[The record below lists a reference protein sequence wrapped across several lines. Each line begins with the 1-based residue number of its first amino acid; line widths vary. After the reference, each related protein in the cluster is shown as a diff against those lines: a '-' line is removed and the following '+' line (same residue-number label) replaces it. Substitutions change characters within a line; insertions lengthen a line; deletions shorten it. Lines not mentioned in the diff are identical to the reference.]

1 MSVTPRAITRPRR
14 MDDEVLTA
22 RELYRF
28 YRAGEEETLAL
39 RGVSLAVRRGETVAV
54 VGPSGAG
61 KSTLLACL
69 AGLDE
74 PSGGE
79 VRVDGVRISHRP
91 ETERARL
98 RALHIGVLLQTRNLL
113 PHLSVRDNIR
123 LPQRASGRK
132 PTVTADDLLAQ
143 AGISERGRA
152 LPRQLSGGE
161 LARAGLAVA
170 LANSPAVLLADEPT
184 GELDGET
191 EQLVL
196 AMLRQ
201 RAAEGC
207 AVLIVTHS
215 AEAVRVADRVIALDD
230 GKATDG
236 TLSAPL
242 AAPEGAD
249 GAVTRRADDPVTRA
263 ADDAP
268 PQGADDAVPDGAHD
282 GDR

>member
-1 MSVTPRAITRPRR
+1 MPDDSHDSRDSYDSRRPA
-14 MDDEVLTA
+14 DNVLAA

-39 RGVSLAVRRGETVAV
+39 RGVSLTVRRGETVAV

-79 VRVDGVRISHRP
+79 VHVSGVRISHRP

-98 RALHIGVLLQTRNLL
+98 RARHIGVLLQTRNLL
-113 PHLSVRDNIR
+113 PHLNVLDNVR
-123 LPQRASGRK
+123 LPQRAQGRRA
-132 PTVTADDLLAQ
+132 PVPARTLLAQ
-143 AGISERGRA
+143 VGLAGRTHA

-170 LANSPAVLLADEPT
+170 LANAPAVLLADEPT

-196 AMLRQ
+196 SLLRE

-207 AVLIVTHS
+207 AVLLVTHS
-215 AEAVRVADRVIALDD
+215 AEAVRVADRVITL
-230 GKATDG
+230 TDG
-236 TLSAPL
+236 
-242 AAPEGAD
+242 
-249 GAVTRRADDPVTRA
+249 RATG
-263 ADDAP
+263 AP
-268 PQGADDAVPDGAHD
+268 PHDREEAPDVVG
-282 GDR
+282 

>member
-1 MSVTPRAITRPRR
+1 MPTRPGTAPVRTHEASH
-14 MDDEVLTA
+14 DDALTA

-28 YRAGEEETLAL
+28 FRTGEEETLAL
-39 RGVSLAVRRGETVAV
+39 RGVSLRVRRGETVAV

-61 KSTLLACL
+61 KSTLLSCL

-79 VRVDGVRISHRP
+79 VRVAGVRISHRP

-98 RALHIGVLLQTRNLL
+98 RAQHIGVLLQTRNLVA
-113 PHLSVRDNIR
+113 HLSVRDNVR
-123 LPQRASGRK
+123 LAHSAVGGRPAISARELLDEVGLAGRAH
-132 PTVTADDLLAQ
+132 
-143 AGISERGRA
+143 A

-184 GELDGET
+184 GELDGGT
-191 EQLVL
+191 ERLILQ
-196 AMLRQ
+196 MLRD
-201 RAAEGC
+201 RAALGC

-230 GKATDG
+230 G
-236 TLSAPL
+236 
-242 AAPEGAD
+242 
-249 GAVTRRADDPVTRA
+249 R
-263 ADDAP
+263 
-268 PQGADDAVPDGAHD
+268 AHD
-282 GDR
+282 VAG

>member
-1 MSVTPRAITRPRR
+1 MAANISHEMRTHAPAE
-14 MDDEVLTA
+14 DVLTA

-39 RGVSLAVRRGETVAV
+39 RGVSLRVGRGETVAV
-54 VGPSGAG
+54 VGPSGSG

-79 VRVDGVRISHRP
+79 VRVNGVRISHRP

-98 RALHIGVLLQTRNLL
+98 RARHVGVLLQTRNLL
-113 PHLSVRDNIR
+113 PHLSLRDNIR
-123 LPQRASGRK
+123 LAQRAKGRG
-132 PTVTADDLLAQ
+132 PATSPRELLSQVGLA
-143 AGISERGRA
+143 ERAHA

-184 GELDGET
+184 GELDSDIERM
-191 EQLVL
+191 VL
-196 AMLRQ
+196 AMLRE
-201 RAAEGC
+201 RAADGC

-215 AEAVRVADRVIALDD
+215 DQAVRVADRVIALMD
-230 GKATDG
+230 GTATDA
-236 TLSAPL
+236 SA
-242 AAPEGAD
+242 AHGARLERQE
-249 GAVTRRADDPVTRA
+249 VR
-263 ADDAP
+263 DAT
-268 PQGADDAVPDGAHD
+268 G
-282 GDR
+282 